1 MATSYGVSSTTTSM
15 STMLLYGCG
24 MSTISVLAIRLIA
37 YRRDDSFRAMRD
49 CPAGCKPKEPDS

>member
-1 MATSYGVSSTTTSM
+1 M

-24 MSTISVLAIRLIA
+24 MYTISVFAIRLIA
-37 YRRDDSFRAMRD
+37 YRMDETRRAMRD